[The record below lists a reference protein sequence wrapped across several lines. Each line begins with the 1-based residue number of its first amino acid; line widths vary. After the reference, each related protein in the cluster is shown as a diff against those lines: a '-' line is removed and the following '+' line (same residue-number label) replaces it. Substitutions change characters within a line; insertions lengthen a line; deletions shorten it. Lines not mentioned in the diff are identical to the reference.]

1 MKLPKWDILKTNFP
15 AKSAKEVFQAIGGKV
30 LYNHQIGVFSNACS
44 SRISVALNAS
54 GKEHELPF
62 FRAEWPKGKV
72 QAQVS
77 SGADGKWYIF
87 RVKMLI
93 KYLTE
98 KYDKPEEYLPE
109 EYLQKIVGRK
119 GIIVFE
125 VKGWSDA
132 TGHADLWD
140 GSACLWHGYDDV
152 AHKVL
157 FWEAEADKAEQTQAA
172 AQTAPPQGGAQ

>member
-1 MKLPKWDILKTNFP
+1 MSLPDWNILKANFP
-15 AKSAKEVFQAIGGKV
+15 AKPAGDVFQAIGGKV
-30 LYNHQIGVFSNACS
+30 LHNYQIGVFSNACS
-44 SRISVALNAS
+44 TRVSAALNES
-54 GKEHELPF
+54 GKIHEIPF
-62 FRAEWPKGKV
+62 FKDTGITGTP

-77 SGADGKWYIF
+77 SGANKKWYIF

-93 KYLTE
+93 KYLTQR
-98 KYDKPEEYLPE
+98 YGKPEEFLPE
-109 EYLQKIVGRK
+109 EYQQKIACRK

-152 AHKVL
+152 AHKIL
-157 FWEAEADKAEQTQAA
+157 FWEAKDQDAGQVP
-172 AQTAPPQGGAQ
+172 TAGMGQVS